1 MKTSFKFLAILLPL
15 MVASNISFAKDS
27 PLEKTL
33 KRAGGSYRTVL
44 LKQGWKP
51 VNACPGNKQP
61 EFYNCSSEGLCL
73 AYWTKDGRFLFVGTS
88 GEVTRKVYSARPEIH
103 VKVKDDIENTDQ
115 CENLSYGGAM

>member
-1 MKTSFKFLAILLPL
+1 MKTSFKFLAVLLPL
-15 MVASNISFAKDS
+15 MVASTMSFAKDT

-33 KRAGGSYRTVL
+33 KRAGGSYRGVL

-61 EFYNCSSEGLCL
+61 EFYNCSSDGACL
-73 AYWTKDGRFLFVGTS
+73 SNWTKDGKFLFVGTS
-88 GEVTRKVYSARPEIH
+88 GEVSRKVYAAEPITRY
-103 VKVKDDIENTDQ
+103 DIEKPDADQ